1 MGKFRFK
8 PSKDIDDAG
17 QTNAVR
23 ADRAEQAIR
32 EAFEIF
38 PSDELQSYN
47 AADLFSDIFHLCDRN
62 GWEVDEMIEMAKANW
77 KEER

>member
-8 PSKDIDDAG
+8 PTKDIDDAG

-23 ADRAEQAIR
+23 AARAEQAIR
-32 EAFEIF
+32 EGFKICRA
-38 PSDELQSYN
+38 DELQSYN

-62 GWEVDEMIEMAKANW
+62 SWDVDEMIEMAKDNW
-77 KEER
+77 QEER